1 VTGTGT
7 LFPDDTGNP
16 VLHMHL
22 SCGRGNTAV
31 AGCIRKGVKA
41 WQVMEVILHE
51 LTGSTG
57 VRKMDETTGFA
68 LLVP

>member
-1 VTGTGT
+1 
-7 LFPDDTGNP
+7 
-16 VLHMHL
+16 MHL